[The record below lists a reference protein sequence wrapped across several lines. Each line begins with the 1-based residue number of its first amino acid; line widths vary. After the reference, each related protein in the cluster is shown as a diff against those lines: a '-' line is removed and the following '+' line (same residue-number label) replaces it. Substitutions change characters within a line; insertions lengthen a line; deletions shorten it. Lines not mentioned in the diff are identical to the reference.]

1 MLTELTIGIV
11 AIVEIFVILWGL
23 AQVNKEIRISVE
35 ELEESIDNKLA
46 LVLNNAGLSEP
57 INPIQAAIAQ
67 MMQSAAARQEN
78 PIKEIVR
85 DQDGLFSKKD

>member
-1 MLTELTIGIV
+1 MLTAITIGIA

-23 AQVNKEIRISVE
+23 AQINKEIRISLE
-35 ELEESIDNKLA
+35 ELEESLDHKIAN
-46 LVLNNAGLSEP
+46 VVQNVGLGEP